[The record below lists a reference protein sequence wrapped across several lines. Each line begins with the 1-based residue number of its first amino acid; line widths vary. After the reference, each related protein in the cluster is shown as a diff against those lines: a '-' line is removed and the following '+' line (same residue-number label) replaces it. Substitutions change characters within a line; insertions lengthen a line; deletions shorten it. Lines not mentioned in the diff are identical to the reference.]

1 MDWVCVYAKPS
12 SSHDLQT
19 SIICDP
25 IKYSL
30 PDSSIYQSTI
40 LNITDTLILVNIN
53 FLLALMQS
61 KTNLTTTV
69 FIHILVLVPILG
81 IGAWFVCLSFVKCG
95 VFKYLRHV
103 LVKKGQ
109 QPLAASREQCYKE
122 WLPSTPNVPVQDI
135 HLYENNEE

>member
-81 IGAWFVCLSFVKCG
+81 IGAWFVCLSFVMWC
-95 VFKYLRHV
+95 VQIPTSCT
-103 LVKKGQ
+103 GQ
-109 QPLAASREQCYKE
+109 ERTATISCQQGAML
-122 WLPSTPNVPVQDI
+122 
-135 HLYENNEE
+135 